1 MQCPPTRPT
10 SQTAINRQVAAVFVR
25 TTVNEQQ
32 LSYPCGTM
40 AEGTGSSTIKG
51 PVTQQRHKHQIFN
64 Y

>member
-1 MQCPPTRPT
+1 M
-10 SQTAINRQVAAVFVR
+10 SQIVINRQVAAVFVR

-51 PVTQQRHKHQIFN
+51 PVTQQRHKHQIFS